1 MPPPKQK
8 PTQPILPVQSGR
20 AFSQL
25 AEATK
30 SSNIFGPFTS
40 RNFAA
45 PFSSSPG

>member
-8 PTQPILPVQSGR
+8 PTTPILPVQAGFD
-20 AFSQL
+20 FSH
-25 AEATK
+25 AADATK
-30 SSNIFGPFTS
+30 SSIIFGPFTS